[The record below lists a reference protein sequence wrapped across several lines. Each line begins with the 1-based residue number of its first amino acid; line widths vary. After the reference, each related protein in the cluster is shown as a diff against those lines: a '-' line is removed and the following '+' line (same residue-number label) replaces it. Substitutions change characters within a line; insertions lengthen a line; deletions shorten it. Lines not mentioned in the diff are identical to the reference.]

1 MEISLGRILLPD
13 PRSLNVPGEA
23 LVLPSL
29 FLPEWPIS
37 WTREY
42 HSLLPSKPPL
52 LGMQYPSVNHPEME
66 IPFLSAS
73 LTKNK
78 AMGSSS
84 CFLPNENRVGI
95 SLMRSRMEVHLA

>member
-1 MEISLGRILLPD
+1 MEISLGLILLPG

-23 LVLPSL
+23 LVLSSR
-29 FLPEWPIS
+29 FLPEMAHQLDQRVSFSAP
-37 WTREY
+37 
-42 HSLLPSKPPL
+42 LL
-52 LGMQYPSVNHPEME
+52 LGMQYPFVNHLEME
-66 IPFLSAS
+66 IPFLSAL

-84 CFLPNENRVGI
+84 CFLPNENRVSI